1 MDIQHVQIAKYSDAE
16 IVAACLIGE
25 AASEGVQGMVAVM
38 NVVSNRAHK
47 NDFKTVVLARKQ
59 FSVFNGRSIVDVVHK
74 SKQNPLWPAALMIV
88 DNAKSGHLQDI
99 TAGATHYYAPK
110 AMGGRTPSWANEM
123 EKTMVLGNHVFL
135 K

>member
-59 FSVFNGRSIVDVVHK
+59 FSVFNGRSIVDI
-74 SKQNPLWPAALMIV
+74 S
-88 DNAKSGHLQDI
+88 
-99 TAGATHYYAPK
+99 AGFGY
-110 AMGGRTPSWANEM
+110 
-123 EKTMVLGNHVFL
+123 
-135 K
+135 